1 MSDKDLNEIQ
11 TKIALLEKDAKTG
24 EQIHR
29 RLEIAIDKLS
39 DCAISLKGM
48 LAQQEQKLT
57 KAEQTD
63 EDIFITLEAR
73 RKEWD
78 NDLKELHSRITTN
91 TKELREHQIQSENN
105 MLNELRH
112 MRQQLSERVGVLE
125 KWRWLIIGGSII
137 IGLMMSNPSGNLWD
151 FLNQSLD
158 FFHSFCYNISMSSY
172 IDIKFIN
179 LLSTRLPKF
188 KRKSEYLFNFR
199 CPHCGDSQKSLTK
212 ARGFVYKKE

>member
-1 MSDKDLNEIQ
+1 MADDLNKIQ

-39 DCAISLKGM
+39 DCVISLKGM

-78 NDLKELHSRITTN
+78 NDLKELHSRITNN

-137 IGLMMSNPSGNLWD
+137 IGLMMSNPNGNFWE
-151 FLNQSLD
+151 FLN
-158 FFHSFCYNISMSSY
+158 
-172 IDIKFIN
+172 
-179 LLSTRLPKF
+179 
-188 KRKSEYLFNFR
+188 
-199 CPHCGDSQKSLTK
+199 
-212 ARGFVYKKE
+212 

>member
-1 MSDKDLNEIQ
+1 MADDLSKIQ

-39 DCAISLKGM
+39 DCAISLKCM

-137 IGLMMSNPSGNLWD
+137 IGLLISNPE
-151 FLNQSLD
+151 
-158 FFHSFCYNISMSSY
+158 SM
-172 IDIKFIN
+172 
-179 LLSTRLPKF
+179 LMQ
-188 KRKSEYLFNFR
+188 LF
-199 CPHCGDSQKSLTK
+199 
-212 ARGFVYKKE
+212 

>member
-1 MSDKDLNEIQ
+1 MSDNDLNDIQ

-125 KWRWLIIGGSII
+125 KWRWLIIGGAIVV
-137 IGLMMSNPSGNLWD
+137 G
-151 FLNQSLD
+151 
-158 FFHSFCYNISMSSY
+158 
-172 IDIKFIN
+172 FIAQKMIV
-179 LLSTRLPKF
+179 LS
-188 KRKSEYLFNFR
+188 
-199 CPHCGDSQKSLTK
+199 
-212 ARGFVYKKE
+212 

>member
-1 MSDKDLNEIQ
+1 MPEDLQEIQ
-11 TKIALLEKDAKTG
+11 TKIALLEKDATTG

-48 LAQQEQKLT
+48 LAQQEQKLA

-63 EDIFITLEAR
+63 DDIFITLESR

-91 TKELREHQIQSENN
+91 SRELREHQVRSEQT
-105 MLNELRH
+105 MLNELRA
-112 MRQQLSERVGVLE
+112 MKTQLSERVGVLE

-137 IGLMMSNPSGNLWD
+137 IGLMMSNPNGNFWE
-151 FLNQSLD
+151 FLN
-158 FFHSFCYNISMSSY
+158 
-172 IDIKFIN
+172 
-179 LLSTRLPKF
+179 
-188 KRKSEYLFNFR
+188 
-199 CPHCGDSQKSLTK
+199 
-212 ARGFVYKKE
+212 

>member
-1 MSDKDLNEIQ
+1 MADDLSKIQ

-105 MLNELRH
+105 MLSELRQ

-137 IGLMMSNPSGNLWD
+137 IGLMMSNPSGNIWE
-151 FLNQSLD
+151 FLN
-158 FFHSFCYNISMSSY
+158 
-172 IDIKFIN
+172 
-179 LLSTRLPKF
+179 
-188 KRKSEYLFNFR
+188 
-199 CPHCGDSQKSLTK
+199 
-212 ARGFVYKKE
+212 

>member
-48 LAQQEQKLT
+48 LAQQEQKLA

-63 EDIFITLEAR
+63 DDIFITLESR

-91 TKELREHQIQSENN
+91 SRELRDTQYQLENKL
-105 MLNELRH
+105 LNEIR
-112 MRQQLSERVGVLE
+112 MVRTQLSERVGVLE
-125 KWRWLIIGGSII
+125 KWRWVIIGASII
-137 IGLMMSNPSGNLWD
+137 IGLMLSNPDN
-151 FLNQSLD
+151 
-158 FFHSFCYNISMSSY
+158 SFWKM
-172 IDIKFIN
+172 F
-179 LLSTRLPKF
+179 
-188 KRKSEYLFNFR
+188 
-199 CPHCGDSQKSLTK
+199 
-212 ARGFVYKKE
+212 